1 MLSGTCILL
10 CAILLADKASAV
22 QSNSHPVD
30 GPCFYEQRDDGKL
43 IKLESVRVSEKG
55 CTVS

>member
-1 MLSGTCILL
+1 MLSETCILL
-10 CAILLADKASAV
+10 CAILLADRASTV
-22 QSNSHPVD
+22 RSNSHPDD

-55 CTVS
+55 CTL